1 MRDANIGLRLDGCNH
16 PRHHRVVTDA
26 RFPDDDPRDWAP
38 ATRLVRGGLERSAYG
53 ETAEALY
60 LTQGFVYDS
69 AEAAAARFAGEA
81 PGYVYS
87 RYANPTT
94 AMFERRLAL
103 LEGAQAC
110 RTTASGMAAVSI
122 AVQGLVRA
130 GDHIVAGRALFGSCR
145 WILREWAPRFGV
157 EVSFVDAPDLDAWRA
172 AMRPNTRLA
181 FLESPSNPLLE
192 IADIAGVARIAH
204 DAGARLV
211 LDNVFATPIFQQPLE
226 LGADVVVYSATKHID
241 GGGRVLGG
249 AILGDEA
256 LLEESYRD
264 LLRHTGPAL
273 SPFNAWVLLKG
284 LETLDLRVRRQSE
297 TAGRLA
303 DLIAGHGAVRR
314 TLYPFRADHP
324 QHAGAR
330 KQMSGGGSLIAFDL
344 GDQAAAF
351 RMLNSLRLVDISN
364 NLGDAKSMVTHP
376 VTTTHRTVPEAEREA
391 IGLTPGYV
399 RLSVGLEDEGDLARD
414 LLRALDAADAREEA

>member
-1 MRDANIGLRLDGCNH
+1 M
-16 PRHHRVVTDA
+16 TDA
-26 RFPDDDPRDWAP
+26 PRPAEDPAEDPADWASS
-38 ATRLVRGGLERSAYG
+38 TRLVRGGLDRSAFG

-81 PGYVYS
+81 PGFVYS

-103 LEGAQAC
+103 LEGAEAC

-122 AVQGLVRA
+122 AIQGLVRA

-157 EVSFVDAPDLDAWRA
+157 EVTFVDAADLKAWRA
-172 AMRPNTRLA
+172 AMRPTTRVA
-181 FLESPSNPLLE
+181 FLESPANPLLE
-192 IADIAGVARIAH
+192 IADIAAIAEIARA
-204 DAGARLV
+204 AGARLV
-211 LDNVFATPIFQQPLE
+211 VDNVFATPIFQKPLE

-249 AILGDEA
+249 AILGDAA
-256 LLEESYRD
+256 LLDESYRD

-284 LETLDLRVRRQSE
+284 LETLDLRVRRQTQ
-297 TAGRLA
+297 TAARLA
-303 DLIAGHGAVRR
+303 DRIADHPAVRR
-314 TLYPFRADHP
+314 VLYPFRADHP
-324 QHAGAR
+324 QHAIAR
-330 KQMSGGGSLIAFDL
+330 RQMSGGGSLVAFDL

-351 RMLNSLRLVDISN
+351 RMLNALKLVDISN

-376 VTTTHRTVPEAEREA
+376 VTTTHRAVPEPEREE

-399 RLSVGLEDEGDLARD
+399 RLSVGLEDEDDLARD
-414 LLRALDAADAREEA
+414 LLRALDAAAA